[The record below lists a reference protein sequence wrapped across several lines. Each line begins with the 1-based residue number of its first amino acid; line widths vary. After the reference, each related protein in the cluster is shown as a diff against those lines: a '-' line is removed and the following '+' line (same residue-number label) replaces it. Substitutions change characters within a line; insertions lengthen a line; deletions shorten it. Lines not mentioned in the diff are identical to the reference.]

1 MNRDSEGSAL
11 YNEERFTVVIDF
23 WSERSACDQRSALR
37 WPLFCIINLFSS
49 LLVTTVTHSVVVVV
63 NLPSQAGT
71 NCGQLYTN
79 VYIHS
84 HQIRYVKGLTSQTGR
99 MPYSE

>member
-1 MNRDSEGSAL
+1 MQLFLPKQAITAL
-11 YNEERFTVVIDF
+11 QSPIKSVPELGTAQPQLV
-23 WSERSACDQRSALR
+23 
-37 WPLFCIINLFSS
+37 FSFFLS
-49 LLVTTVTHSVVVVV
+49 FYQLITQYVVVVV

-84 HQIRYVKGLTSQTGR
+84 HQI
-99 MPYSE
+99 